1 MKRRKDYQA
10 HYYLPLTNP
19 ANVMREE
26 KEQGDRIQYHNVDTL
41 MSEGFPADLGDRD
54 SDLTDH
60 FDDYKGGEDMQTS
73 VIVCVNC
80 QFLYRCNAQMSE

>member
-1 MKRRKDYQA
+1 MKRRKDYEA

-26 KEQGDRIQYHNVDTL
+26 KEQGDRIQYHHVDTL

-54 SDLTDH
+54 SDLTDR
-60 FDDYKGGEDMQTS
+60 FDDYKGGEDM
-73 VIVCVNC
+73 
-80 QFLYRCNAQMSE
+80 